1 MDVQHFENYLFLK
14 INNENLQL
22 SLAESTYK
30 DLTAN
35 PSDLIPQY
43 VKLLKQNQLL
53 EVETIW
59 QLSFS
64 LDNEDFCEIE
74 VSSSEVSEEH
84 HNDEGKQK
92 HDQETAWG
100 EQGTKYLLDKY
111 ETYLPQCE
119 NRYKTILKRKKITI
133 NHNNRTGES
142 PRTDPYEKELSR
154 IAAIDDSIEPPVRM
168 GVGKSII
175 MNSSNKHMEP
185 AMSSCSSGSSTP
197 SCSRSSTP
205 SCSRSSTPSCSSKG
219 AGIRKRSLREVLI
232 DIGKEK
238 EEGRNRRHKE
248 KLDFLRQLTEK
259 LFEDRTI
266 SVDDGILEG
275 KCTCPRGQV
284 ICHHIAAVCIHAHH
298 NISVTDQVCTWNA
311 PKTTSSEGVETLK
324 TLFPL
329 GRNYD

>member
-22 SLAESTYK
+22 SLDESTYN

-64 LDNEDFCEIE
+64 LDNEDFCQIE

-111 ETYLPQCE
+111 ETYLPHLGPLKRLKKKYLWVAISDDLKRILNINKTSLQCE
-119 NRYKTILKRKKITI
+119 NRYKTIMKRKKITI

-142 PRTDPYEKELSR
+142 RRTDPYEKELSR

-185 AMSSCSSGSSTP
+185 AMSSCSSG
-197 SCSRSSTP
+197 
-205 SCSRSSTPSCSSKG
+205 
-219 AGIRKRSLREVLI
+219 
-232 DIGKEK
+232 
-238 EEGRNRRHKE
+238 
-248 KLDFLRQLTEK
+248 
-259 LFEDRTI
+259 
-266 SVDDGILEG
+266 
-275 KCTCPRGQV
+275 
-284 ICHHIAAVCIHAHH
+284 
-298 NISVTDQVCTWNA
+298 
-311 PKTTSSEGVETLK
+311 
-324 TLFPL
+324 
-329 GRNYD
+329 

>member
-22 SLAESTYK
+22 SLNESTYK

-74 VSSSEVSEEH
+74 VSLSEVSEEH

-119 NRYKTILKRKKITI
+119 NRYKTIMKRKKITI

-154 IAAIDDSIEPPVRM
+154 IAAIDNSIEPLVRM

-197 SCSRSSTP
+197 SCSQSSTP

-219 AGIRKRSLREVLI
+219 AGTRKRSLREVLI

-238 EEGRNRRHKE
+238 EGRNRRHKE

-259 LFEDRTI
+259 LFEDRT
-266 SVDDGILEG
+266 VN
-275 KCTCPRGQV
+275 K
-284 ICHHIAAVCIHAHH
+284 
-298 NISVTDQVCTWNA
+298 
-311 PKTTSSEGVETLK
+311 
-324 TLFPL
+324 
-329 GRNYD
+329 

>member
-22 SLAESTYK
+22 SLDESTYK
-30 DLTAN
+30 DLT
-35 PSDLIPQY
+35 
-43 VKLLKQNQLL
+43 
-53 EVETIW
+53 
-59 QLSFS
+59 
-64 LDNEDFCEIE
+64 DNEDFCEIE

-111 ETYLPQCE
+111 KTYLPQLGP
-119 NRYKTILKRKKITI
+119 LK
-133 NHNNRTGES
+133 RTGES

-154 IAAIDDSIEPPVRM
+154 IATIDDSIEPPVRV

-175 MNSSNKHMEP
+175 MNSSNKHMES

-205 SCSRSSTPSCSSKG
+205 CSRSSTPSCSSKG
-219 AGIRKRSLREVLI
+219 AGTRKRSLREVFI

-238 EEGRNRRHKE
+238 EEGRNRRYKE

-259 LFEDRTI
+259 LFEDRT
-266 SVDDGILEG
+266 VN
-275 KCTCPRGQV
+275 K
-284 ICHHIAAVCIHAHH
+284 
-298 NISVTDQVCTWNA
+298 
-311 PKTTSSEGVETLK
+311 
-324 TLFPL
+324 
-329 GRNYD
+329 

>member
-22 SLAESTYK
+22 SLDESTYK
-30 DLTAN
+30 DLT
-35 PSDLIPQY
+35 
-43 VKLLKQNQLL
+43 

-64 LDNEDFCEIE
+64 LDNEDFCEID

-100 EQGTKYLLDKY
+100 TD
-111 ETYLPQCE
+111 
-119 NRYKTILKRKKITI
+119 
-133 NHNNRTGES
+133 ES

-219 AGIRKRSLREVLI
+219 AGTQKRSLREVLI

-238 EEGRNRRHKE
+238 EGCNRRHKE

-259 LFEDRTI
+259 LFEDRT
-266 SVDDGILEG
+266 VN
-275 KCTCPRGQV
+275 K
-284 ICHHIAAVCIHAHH
+284 
-298 NISVTDQVCTWNA
+298 
-311 PKTTSSEGVETLK
+311 
-324 TLFPL
+324 
-329 GRNYD
+329 

>member
-22 SLAESTYK
+22 SLDESTYK
-30 DLTAN
+30 DLT
-35 PSDLIPQY
+35 
-43 VKLLKQNQLL
+43 
-53 EVETIW
+53 
-59 QLSFS
+59 
-64 LDNEDFCEIE
+64 DNEDFCEIE
-74 VSSSEVSEEH
+74 VFSSEVSEEH

-119 NRYKTILKRKKITI
+119 NRYKTIMKRKKITI

-142 PRTDPYEKELSR
+142 PRTDPYEKELSH
-154 IAAIDDSIEPPVRM
+154 IAAIDDSIEPPMRM

-205 SCSRSSTPSCSSKG
+205 SCSRSSTPSCSRSSTPSYSSKG
-219 AGIRKRSLREVLI
+219 AGIRKRSLHEVLI

-238 EEGRNRRHKE
+238 EGRNRRHKE

-259 LFEDRTI
+259 LFEDRT
-266 SVDDGILEG
+266 VN
-275 KCTCPRGQV
+275 K
-284 ICHHIAAVCIHAHH
+284 
-298 NISVTDQVCTWNA
+298 
-311 PKTTSSEGVETLK
+311 
-324 TLFPL
+324 
-329 GRNYD
+329 